1 MSLPTAT
8 SLSATQLVLL
18 TCASCAT
25 PHHQIKK
32 AILFVYL
39 PWHSYLLLCG
49 CSLSLSLSLLHGMH
63 IVVPTHPYFF
73 WTVCHLSRTFS
84 LKKPK
89 QEPQNSFSPLPI
101 ARPYRLTSD
110 PWPTT
115 SYIGW
120 VQDGEVWVLRMFNF
134 CVCPKLAQ
142 CICRGLKACLH
153 ILPPILDFL
162 WRELFFDSLFS
173 MVHSL

>member
-1 MSLPTAT
+1 MLVVPLPITRQRRLFC
-8 SLSATQLVLL
+8 SFICRGIL
-18 TCASCAT
+18 TCYCVGA
-25 PHHQIKK
+25 
-32 AILFVYL
+32 
-39 PWHSYLLLCG
+39 
-49 CSLSLSLSLLHGMH
+49 LSLSLSLLHGMH

-101 ARPYRLTSD
+101 ARPYPLTSD

-120 VQDGEVWVLRMFNF
+120 VQDGEVWVLRMFNL